1 MFYASG
7 MEERMEKGGGFF
19 GVWCHDAPVRQTGV
33 SLMPPVLTEKYN
45 FGVHAST
52 HDVTIPL
59 KDG

>member
-1 MFYASG
+1 
-7 MEERMEKGGGFF
+7 MEKGGGFF